1 MNTFFKILG
10 WLAVFAFSAAACSV
24 VEIPPI
30 LDVAQAAPAE
40 AGYQTTLGKPVSDR
54 IVADFIGSNSCKA
67 SGSFQLC
74 PSAGLALWADEDR
87 VVETAYLYLS
97 NSGNFTPYRGELPL
111 GLERTDTMMD
121 VEEKLGQ
128 PVVVYAPQAGWESG
142 LPDEGS
148 APDRIHY
155 RASYSRFGIT
165 ILYNSP
171 SPNDKNTGIH
181 AILVSR

>member
-1 MNTFFKILG
+1 MNTFFKTLSLLAIL
-10 WLAVFAFSAAACSV
+10 AFSAACGV
-24 VEIPPI
+24 VDIPPM

-40 AGYQTTLGKPVSDR
+40 AGYQITLGKSMSDR
-54 IVADFIGSNSCKA
+54 TVADFIAGNSCHA

-74 PSAGLALWADEDR
+74 PSAGLALWADDER
-87 VVETAYLYLS
+87 VVETAYLYIAS
-97 NSGNFTPYRGELPL
+97 SGNFVPYRGELPL

-121 VEEKLGQ
+121 IEEKLGQ
-128 PVVVYAPQAGWESG
+128 PVVVYAPQAGWEPG
-142 LPDEGS
+142 LPDESS

-155 RASYSRFGIT
+155 RAVYSRFGIT

-171 SPNDKNTGIH
+171 SPKDKNTGIH